1 MKVLIVEPGIVPY
14 EKEING
20 LKEMQA
26 VVGGSIQAIY
36 PFSERL
42 AVVCNEEGLI
52 NDLPFNRSVPGDYG
66 GVFGTFFVCGV
77 GEETF
82 CSLTSAQME
91 TYKKQFQKAEIL
103 LGARETEPIT
113 MKVSARD
120 KGRASPEKN
129 RDTPPDPSA
138 ITR

>member
-1 MKVLIVEPGIVPY
+1 MNVLIVEPGMVPY

-36 PFSERL
+36 PFSERV

-52 NDLPFNRSVPGDYG
+52 SDLPFNRSVPGGYG

-77 GEETF
+77 GEEDF
-82 CSLTSAQME
+82 YSLASAQME
-91 TYKKQFQKAEIL
+91 TYKKYFQKAEIL

-113 MKVSARD
+113 MKVPARD
-120 KGRASPEKN
+120 GGRSSPDKH
-129 RDTPPDPSA
+129 RGTPPGPA
-138 ITR
+138 R